1 MSKIRKKRIER
12 PSEIS
17 ELDIKFQKI
26 IQFSGWLFLLAL
38 IGFMGAWILFDNIL
52 ALISLELNAMTFT
65 FIIFTGTN
73 SAISFALATKIKE
86 NKENKKRFFH
96 DWLLGEFLFCIFA
109 IFAVAAYQW

>member
-26 IQFSGWLFLLAL
+26 IQFSGWLFLFTL
-38 IGFMGAWILFDNIL
+38 IGFMGAWILFDYIL
-52 ALISLELNAMTFT
+52 ALISLELTAMTFT

-73 SAISFALATKIKE
+73 SAISFALAAKIKE
-86 NKENKKRFFH
+86 NKENKQRFFH
-96 DWLLGEFLFCIFA
+96 DWLLGEFLFCMFA